1 MPRCRAPKDPKA
13 TLSDA
18 LTEIQGEFLKVTVDN
33 LSGFL
38 KNTMA
43 AQDQQTRD
51 YLTHMVQNG
60 DAYQFL
66 NMSYLGNNEGTGK
79 ALRDATVQLM
89 WGRLI
94 SAAWQLSP
102 KKMNPFIL

>member
-1 MPRCRAPKDPKA
+1 M
-13 TLSDA
+13 TS
-18 LTEIQGEFLKVTVDN
+18 IQGEFLKATVDN

-38 KNTMA
+38 ENTMA
-43 AQDQQTRD
+43 AADQQTRD
-51 YLTHMVQNG
+51 YLTTMVQNG

-66 NMSYLGNNEGTGK
+66 NMSYLGNGTGK

-94 SAAWQLSP
+94 SVAWQISP